1 MPNFDISSPFLREAE
16 RLAAIGKGS
25 QQAVTRAVSTLAR
38 RLPVDARQDIQNEYS
53 LTATRIRQGL
63 SVRQGDGFVELTGA
77 GRGIGLIEFGGNW
90 GGAKTQGAIASVFA
104 SGGSHSYAGTFIA
117 TGLSGNRQIF
127 DRMRASPKQRM
138 QKGRYVGQMRQP
150 LKTLYGPSIA
160 QMLRKGD
167 REQRLT
173 DIAQVTL
180 SDEVTRLLN
189 LNG

>member
-1 MPNFDISSPFLREAE
+1 MPKFDISSPFFREAE

-25 QQAVTRAVSTLAR
+25 KPAVARAVSTLAR
-38 RLPVDARQDIQNEYS
+38 RLPVDARQDIQTEYT
-53 LTATRIRQGL
+53 LAATRISAGL
-63 SVRQGDGFVELTGA
+63 SVRQGDGFVELTGSK
-77 GRGIGLIEFGGNW
+77 RGVGLIEFGGRW
-90 GGAKTQGAIASVFA
+90 GGRSTGGAVARVFTSA
-104 SGGSHSYAGTFIA
+104 GQHIYAGTFIA

-138 QKGRYVGQMRQP
+138 QKGHYIGQMRQP

-173 DIAQVTL
+173 DIAQATL

-189 LNG
+189 LK